1 MTIKTRRT
9 KKNLDDASK
18 STICFDMSH
27 FISVMMTIF
36 VFLQGG
42 ERTVLMLLSFALSIS
57 LPFMDGTHDQEQPL
71 NDSFKL
77 ILSLK

>member
-36 VFLQGG
+36 VFFGG
-42 ERTVLMLLSFALSIS
+42 GRKDCLDA
-57 LPFMDGTHDQEQPL
+57 
-71 NDSFKL
+71 FKFCFVHF
-77 ILSLK
+77 SAFHGWDT